1 MNIVDSVLFVCMTS
15 VSDKWLSETREPGTW
30 YCERHCCRI
39 LPPRLLGYLW
49 GANRVQMGFLS
60 WSFLI
65 CMSEPRQSYEKAK
78 LRLRIQEIVQ
88 FALCSEPLNP
98 TRQKAQRVLV
108 VEHLVIHLTSLTM
121 YLVCASN
128 NIHTNRK
135 GQTWKYK
142 PMVWNNTKSSFTCS
156 QPTSS
161 KCMVPAAPHTAVQ
174 FALCSEP
181 LNPTRQELGGYW

>member
-1 MNIVDSVLFVCMTS
+1 MVFSEAAETEEIKVIWTLSIQFFSCVWLS

-65 CMSEPRQSYEKAK
+65 CMSEPSKATKK
-78 LRLRIQEIVQ
+78 LNSDVRIQEIVQ

-108 VEHLVIHLTSLTM
+108 VEHLVIHLTSLTC

-128 NIHTNRK
+128 NIHTKQKRTNMK
-135 GQTWKYK
+135 IQTDGVEQYK
-142 PMVWNNTKSSFTCS
+142 ELFHML
-156 QPTSS
+156 
-161 KCMVPAAPHTAVQ
+161 PA
-174 FALCSEP
+174 
-181 LNPTRQELGGYW
+181 N